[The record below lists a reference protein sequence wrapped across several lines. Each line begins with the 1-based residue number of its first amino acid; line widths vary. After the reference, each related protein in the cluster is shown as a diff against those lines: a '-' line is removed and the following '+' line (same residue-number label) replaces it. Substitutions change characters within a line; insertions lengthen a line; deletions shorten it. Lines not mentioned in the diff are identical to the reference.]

1 MGRPVIEA
9 SYRILVVD
17 DDPQTAVL
25 VKSWYRGK
33 PFEIL
38 TAGDGEEGL
47 KRAAAERPDLLLLD
61 VTMPRMDGLE
71 VARRLKSNPATRTIP
86 VLLLTARRETTDKVE
101 GFRAGADDYVV
112 KPFAFEEVDARIRA
126 MLRRRE
132 LVATLESTVEELQV
146 SNRQLE
152 GLLVIDEKTG
162 LFNYR
167 EFERKLREEW
177 LRALRY
183 ETPLSVIMLDL
194 DRFKAINDTRGHPAG
209 DRVLREFAML
219 VAGGARGT
227 DVAAR
232 FGGEE
237 FAVILPHTGGP
248 LAARVA
254 ERIRA
259 AVNDFVFLEPDDRLR
274 VTVSAGIA
282 TWPSF
287 PSIDSAEALVAAA
300 DRALLKAKVL
310 GRNRVVVDEGS

>member
-1 MGRPVIEA
+1 VIEA

-17 DDPQTAVL
+17 DDPQTAEL

-33 PFEIL
+33 PFDIL

-47 KRAAAERPDLLLLD
+47 KRAASERPDLLLLD

-71 VARRLKSNPATRTIP
+71 VARRLKANPATRSIP
-86 VLLLTARRETTDKVE
+86 LLLLSARRDTPDKVE

-112 KPFAFEEVDARIRA
+112 KPFAFEEVDARIRT

-132 LVATLESTVEELQV
+132 LFATLESTVEELQV
-146 SNRQLE
+146 SNRELE

-167 EFERKLREEW
+167 EFARRLREEW

-194 DRFKAINDTRGHPAG
+194 DRFKAINDRYGHPAG

-237 FAVILPHTGGP
+237 FVVILPHTGGP
-248 LAARVA
+248 LAVRVA

-259 AVNDFVFLEPDDRLR
+259 AVHDFTFLEPDERLK

-282 TWPSF
+282 TWPSS
-287 PSIDSAEALVAAA
+287 PSIDSGEALVAAA
-300 DRALLKAKVL
+300 DRALLKAKSK
-310 GRNRVVVDEGS
+310 GRNRVVVDDGS

>member
-1 MGRPVIEA
+1 VIEA

-17 DDPQTAVL
+17 DDPQTAEL
-25 VKSWYRGK
+25 VRSWYRGK

-47 KRAAAERPDLLLLD
+47 KRAASERPDLLLLD

-71 VARRLKSNPATRTIP
+71 VARRLKGNPATRSIP
-86 VLLLTARRETTDKVE
+86 VLLLTARRDVTDKVE
-101 GFRAGADDYVV
+101 GLRAGADDYVV
-112 KPFAFEEVDARIRA
+112 KPFAFEEVDERIRL
-126 MLRRRE
+126 MLRKRE
-132 LVATLESTVEELQV
+132 LVATLESTIEELQV

-152 GLLVIDEKTG
+152 GLLVVDDKTG
-162 LFNYR
+162 LANYR
-167 EFERKLREEW
+167 AFESKLREEW

-183 ETPLSVIMLDL
+183 ETSLSVIMFDL
-194 DRFKAINDTRGHPAG
+194 DHFKSINDNWGHPAG

-219 VAGGARGT
+219 VAGGARAT
-227 DVAAR
+227 DLAAR

-237 FAVILPHTGGP
+237 FAIILPHTGGP
-248 LAARVA
+248 LAVRVA

-259 AVNDFVFLEPDDRLR
+259 AVNDFTFLEPDDRLK

-282 TWPSF
+282 TWPSS

-300 DRALLKAKVL
+300 DRALLRAKVQ